1 MRLLR
6 GSNNCLLLTWFT
18 LLPLGSHCSLWVHRL
33 PFALPLLQ
41 TLGEMASQA
50 ASTATQPAAV
60 PQTSQPGGPSHD
72 GGAIAAA
79 SIAQGEKKLE
89 DRVRETEA
97 LIAQRRKQKLQ
108 EEHERAKA
116 KESQRRSE
124 GKDMVE
130 VKRARKKQADQ
141 LWIQERMKQK
151 EEERLAR
158 AEVLAKLEQDKE
170 ERRRARQN
178 VTPHQGTAG
187 GAESSVVRQRVAS
200 SPSSSSSFNPTSN
213 TRLQFRL
220 PHGGPVVE
228 QFGSSSTLGD
238 AREFI
243 VEVSVSTAS
252 MPVAILSS
260 NCPLLLFSFPHNAP
274 PQNIPTAPAVPALP
288 DHA

>member
-1 MRLLR
+1 
-6 GSNNCLLLTWFT
+6 
-18 LLPLGSHCSLWVHRL
+18 
-33 PFALPLLQ
+33 
-41 TLGEMASQA
+41 MASQA

-72 GGAIAAA
+72 GGSVAAA

-141 LWIQERMKQK
+141 LWIHERMKQK
-151 EEERLAR
+151 EEEKRAR

-200 SPSSSSSFNPTSN
+200 SPSSSSYSSPTSKI
-213 TRLQFRL
+213 RLQFRL
-220 PHGGPVVE
+220 PHSGSVVE

-243 VEVSVSTAS
+243 VEVSGSTAS